1 MRKSRHRRVGFTLI
15 ELLVVMAII
24 AILIGLLLPA
34 VQKVREA
41 AARMQCGNNLKQLG
55 LALHNYHDTVGTL
68 PPGKTAAGFD
78 PYSTGFSGFALLLP
92 YLAFAS
98 AVWWMAC
105 RLSREP
111 IRHEVTP
118 KLFLGRRAAFHEL
131 PPGCELV
138 IDLTCEFVNEAAV
151 RRSPGYVCLP
161 TLDAGLPDPERFRAC
176 AEQAATRTGVVF
188 VHCAQ
193 GHGRS
198 GLFVAAVLISR
209 GLATDAK
216 DAVRMVRAVRPEAR
230 LKPNQMRFLEQFAQ
244 KSGVIPAT

>member
-1 MRKSRHRRVGFTLI
+1 MLYA
-15 ELLVVMAII
+15 LVFLALAAQLATF
-24 AILIGLLLPA
+24 AILLGGWGYLLAWPACSFLTVALGYFGLGPR
-34 VQKVREA
+34 VF
-41 AARMQCGNNLKQLG
+41 GKQP
-55 LALHNYHDTVGTL
+55 NGTRH
-68 PPGKTAAGFD
+68 PTA
-78 PYSTGFSGFALLLP
+78 FALLLP

-198 GLFVAAVLISR
+198 GLFVAAVLLAR
-209 GLATDAK
+209 GLATDPK
-216 DAVRMVRAVRPEAR
+216 DAVKKVRAVRR
-230 LKPNQMRFLEQFAQ
+230 GVRMKPHQMRFLEAFARD
-244 KSGVIPAT
+244 P